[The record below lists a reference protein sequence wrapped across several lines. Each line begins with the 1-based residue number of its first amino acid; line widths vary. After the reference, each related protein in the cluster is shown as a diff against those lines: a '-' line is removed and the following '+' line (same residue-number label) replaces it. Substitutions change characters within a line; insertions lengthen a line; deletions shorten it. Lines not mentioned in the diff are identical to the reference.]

1 MIGGATADTVY
12 KAGSLGYFSEGP
24 ALDLVQP
31 WKSLRTRNKSIHQSG
46 GRIVTILARS
56 AAVAFCIGV
65 VASSGAA
72 AQERMNIAWGG
83 SNPGGVMYYMVGSA
97 GTIISEKLPQY
108 NITQVT
114 TGGSTE
120 NAKRI
125 IKGELDMGIVY
136 GAHVF
141 MSQKPEG
148 PFANGPKGTMFR
160 GVAKAY
166 KGPTYFVTLPDSGI
180 TTLADLAGKKVALG
194 PPGSGTVF
202 NCSNILRA
210 LDMLD
215 KIDPSMMTFADAG
228 RALGNGQIDAL
239 CQSSAPAAA
248 VKEIAE
254 TRGALV
260 LPYSS
265 AEMKKVVTTYP
276 FYVPDI
282 MPSTTYKGVPDVE
295 LPFLT
300 VYWVAHERVPAK
312 AVEDILALVYQPEI
326 KKQLAAGHKAWAQ
339 MAPDTKNFQALGV
352 PMHPGAVA
360 YYKSKGL
367 WQE

>member
-1 MIGGATADTVY
+1 MKLSTMVLGLAV
-12 KAGSLGYFSEGP
+12 SLG
-24 ALDLVQP
+24 LTQP
-31 WKSLRTRNKSIHQSG
+31 
-46 GRIVTILARS
+46 V
-56 AAVAFCIGV
+56 
-65 VASSGAA
+65 A
-72 AQERMNIAWGG
+72 AQDKMNIAWGG
-83 SNPGGVMYYMVGSA
+83 SNPGGVMYYMVGAA

-108 NITQVT
+108 NINQVT

-136 GAHVF
+136 GAHVY
-141 MSQKPEG
+141 MAQKPEG
-148 PFANGPKGTMFR
+148 PFEGGAKGTMMR

-166 KGPTYFVTLPDSGI
+166 KGPTYFVTLPGSGI
-180 TTLADLAGKKVALG
+180 TKLADLADKTVALG

-210 LDMLD
+210 LGLLD
-215 KIDPSMMTFADAG
+215 KVKPRMMTFGDAG
-228 RALGNGQIDAL
+228 RALGNRQIDAL

-254 TRGALV
+254 TRGAVV
-260 LPYSS
+260 LPYSD
-265 AEMKKVVTTYP
+265 AEMGQVTKAYP
-276 FYVPDI
+276 FYVKDT
-282 MPSTTYKGVPDVE
+282 MPATTYKGVPAVD

-312 AVEDILALVYQPEI
+312 AVEDILNLVYQPDI
-326 KKQLAAGHKAWAQ
+326 KQRLAAGHKAWAQ
-339 MAPDTKNFQALGV
+339 MEPDTKNFLALGV
-352 PMHPGAVA
+352 PMHPGAEA

-367 WQE
+367 WKE

>member
-1 MIGGATADTVY
+1 
-12 KAGSLGYFSEGP
+12 
-24 ALDLVQP
+24 
-31 WKSLRTRNKSIHQSG
+31 
-46 GRIVTILARS
+46 
-56 AAVAFCIGV
+56 
-65 VASSGAA
+65 
-72 AQERMNIAWGG
+72 MNIAWGG
-83 SNPGGVMYYMVGSA
+83 SNPGGVMYYMVGAA

-141 MSQKPEG
+141 MAQKPEG
-148 PFANGPKGTMFR
+148 PFEGGEKGTMMR

-180 TTLADLAGKKVALG
+180 AKLSDLEGKKVALG

-210 LDMLD
+210 TGLLD
-215 KIDPSMMTFADAG
+215 KVDPSMMTFADAG

-248 VKEIAE
+248 VKELAE
-254 TRGALV
+254 TRGAVV
-260 LPYSS
+260 LPYSDE
-265 AEMKKVVTTYP
+265 EMGQITGTYP
-276 FYVPDI
+276 FYVPDT
-282 MPSTTYKGVPDVE
+282 MPSTTYKGVPDVD
-295 LPFLT
+295 LPYLT
-300 VYWVAHERVPAK
+300 VYWVAHERVPAE
-312 AVEDILALVYQPEI
+312 AIQDILELVYQDDI
-326 KKQLAAGHKAWAQ
+326 MKRMVAGHKAWAE
-339 MAPDTKNFQALGV
+339 MEPDTKNFQALGV
-352 PMHPGAVA
+352 PMHPGAEA

>member
-1 MIGGATADTVY
+1 MRAFFAVIGLAT
-12 KAGSLGYFSEGP
+12 SL
-24 ALDLVQP
+24 ALAQ
-31 WKSLRTRNKSIHQSG
+31 T
-46 GRIVTILARS
+46 
-56 AAVAFCIGV
+56 
-65 VASSGAA
+65 AA
-72 AQERMNIAWGG
+72 AQDKMNIAWGG
-83 SNPGGVMYYMVGSA
+83 SNPGGVMYYMVGAA

-108 NITQVT
+108 NINQVT

-136 GAHVF
+136 GAHVY
-141 MSQKPEG
+141 MAQKPEG
-148 PFANGPKGTMFR
+148 PFAGGAKGTMMR

-180 TTLADLAGKKVALG
+180 AKLGDLAGKTVALG

-210 LDMLD
+210 VGLLD
-215 KIDPSMMTFADAG
+215 KVKPRMMTFADAG
-228 RALGNGQIDAL
+228 RALGNKQIDAL

-254 TRGALV
+254 TRGAVV
-260 LPYSS
+260 LPYTD
-265 AEMKKVVTTYP
+265 AEMAQITKTYP
-276 FYVPDI
+276 FYVKNT
-282 MPSTTYKGVPDVE
+282 MPAGTYKGVPAVD

-312 AVEDILALVYQPEI
+312 AIEDILTLVYQPEI

-339 MAPDTKNFQALGV
+339 MEPDTKNFLALGV
-352 PMHPGAVA
+352 PMHPGAEA

-367 WQE
+367 WQQ

>member
-1 MIGGATADTVY
+1 MRKLFFLAATCAIVAA
-12 KAGSLGYFSEGP
+12 AGGP
-24 ALDLVQP
+24 A
-31 WKSLRTRNKSIHQSG
+31 
-46 GRIVTILARS
+46 
-56 AAVAFCIGV
+56 
-65 VASSGAA
+65 AS
-72 AQERMNIAWGG
+72 QDKENIAWGG
-83 SNPGGVMYYMVGSA
+83 SNPGGVMYYMVGAA

-120 NAKRI
+120 NAKRV

-141 MSQKPEG
+141 MAQKPEG
-148 PFANGPKGTMFR
+148 PFKDGAKGSMMR

-166 KGPTYFVTLPDSGI
+166 KGPTYFVTLPGSGI
-180 TTLADLAGKKVALG
+180 TKLSDLAGKKVALG

-210 LDMLD
+210 TGLLD
-215 KIDPSMMTFADAG
+215 KVKPSMMTFADAG

-248 VKEIAE
+248 VTEVAE
-254 TRGALV
+254 TRGAVV
-260 LPYSS
+260 LPYSDDQM
-265 AEMKKVVTTYP
+265 AQITGTYP
-276 FYVPDI
+276 FYVPNT
-282 MPSTTYKGVPDVE
+282 MPSTTYKGVPDRK

-300 VYWVAHERVPAK
+300 VYWVAHERVSAK
-312 AVEDILALVYQPEI
+312 AVQDILELVYQPEI
-326 KKQLAAGHKAWAQ
+326 RTRLKAGHKAWGQ
-339 MAPDTKNFQALGV
+339 MEPDTKNFIALGV
-352 PMHPGAVA
+352 PMHPGAKA
-360 YYKSKGL
+360 YYKSKGQ

>member
-1 MIGGATADTVY
+1 MKV
-12 KAGSLGYFSEGP
+12 KAFTMVVGLAVSLG
-24 ALDLVQP
+24 LTQTV
-31 WKSLRTRNKSIHQSG
+31 
-46 GRIVTILARS
+46 
-56 AAVAFCIGV
+56 
-65 VASSGAA
+65 A
-72 AQERMNIAWGG
+72 AQDKMNIAWGG
-83 SNPGGVMYYMVGSA
+83 SNPGGVMYYMVGAA

-108 NITQVT
+108 NINQVT

-141 MSQKPEG
+141 MAQKPEG
-148 PFANGPKGTMFR
+148 PFAGGAKGTMMR

-166 KGPTYFVTLPDSGI
+166 KGPTYFVTLPGSGI
-180 TTLADLAGKKVALG
+180 DKLGDLAGKTVALG

-210 LDMLD
+210 LGLLD
-215 KIDPSMMTFADAG
+215 KVKPRMMTFADAG
-228 RALGNGQIDAL
+228 RALGNRQIDAL

-254 TRGALV
+254 TRGAVV
-260 LPYSS
+260 LPYSD
-265 AEMKKVVTTYP
+265 AEMARVTKTYP
-276 FYVPDI
+276 FYVKDT
-282 MPSTTYKGVPDVE
+282 MPATTYKGVPAVD

-312 AVEDILALVYQPEI
+312 AVEEILTLVYQPEI

-339 MAPDTKNFQALGV
+339 MEPDTKNFLALGV
-352 PMHPGAVA
+352 PMHPGAEA

-367 WQE
+367 WQQ

>member
-1 MIGGATADTVY
+1 MRAITT
-12 KAGSLGYFSEGP
+12 
-24 ALDLVQP
+24 
-31 WKSLRTRNKSIHQSG
+31 W
-46 GRIVTILARS
+46 
-56 AAVAFCIGV
+56 
-65 VASSGAA
+65 AA
-72 AQERMNIAWGG
+72 ALALAALLASPASAQDKLNIAWGG
-83 SNPGGVMYYMVGSA
+83 SNPGGVMYYMVGAA

-141 MSQKPEG
+141 MAQKPEG
-148 PFANGPKGTMFR
+148 PFASGDKGTMMR

-166 KGPTYFVTLPDSGI
+166 KGLTYFVTLPGTGI
-180 TTLADLAGKKVALG
+180 KTLADLKGKKVALG

-210 LDMLD
+210 NGMLD
-215 KIDPSMMTFADAG
+215 DVKPSMMTFADAG

-248 VKEIAE
+248 VKELAE
-254 TRGALV
+254 TKGAQV
-260 LPYSS
+260 IAYSA
-265 AEMKKVVTTYP
+265 AELAKISGTYP
-276 FYVPDI
+276 FYVKGT
-282 MPSTTYKGVPDVE
+282 MPATTYKGVPAVD
-295 LPFLT
+295 LPYLT

-312 AVEDILALVYQPEI
+312 AVEDILNLVYQPDI
-326 KKQLAAGHKAWAQ
+326 KKRLAAGHKAWAQ
-339 MAPDTKNFQALGV
+339 MEPDTTNFEQLGV

-367 WQE
+367 WGK

>member
-1 MIGGATADTVY
+1 MMRTFLAVIGLV
-12 KAGSLGYFSEGP
+12 AGL
-24 ALDLVQP
+24 ALTQ
-31 WKSLRTRNKSIHQSG
+31 T
-46 GRIVTILARS
+46 
-56 AAVAFCIGV
+56 
-65 VASSGAA
+65 AA
-72 AQERMNIAWGG
+72 AQTKMNIAWGG
-83 SNPGGVMYYMVGSA
+83 SNPGGVMYYMVGAA

-108 NITQVT
+108 NINQVT

-136 GAHVF
+136 GAHVY
-141 MSQKPEG
+141 MAQKPEG
-148 PFANGPKGTMFR
+148 PFAGGAKGTMMR

-180 TTLADLAGKKVALG
+180 TKLGDLAGKTVALG

-210 LDMLD
+210 VGLLD
-215 KIDPSMMTFADAG
+215 KVKPRMMTFADAG
-228 RALGNGQIDAL
+228 RALGNKQIDAL

-254 TRGALV
+254 TRGAVV
-260 LPYSS
+260 LPYTG
-265 AEMKKVVTTYP
+265 AEMAQITKTYP
-276 FYVPDI
+276 FYVKNT
-282 MPSTTYKGVPDVE
+282 MPAGTYKGVPAVD

-312 AVEDILALVYQPEI
+312 AIEDILTLVYQPEI

-339 MAPDTKNFQALGV
+339 MEPDTKNFLALGV
-352 PMHPGAVA
+352 PMHPGAEA

-367 WQE
+367 WEQ